1 MKNFAV
7 SLLAA
12 CSAVVRSGVSHRE
25 VRPRVIP
32 AVQLFADAGKHPSG
46 DMPARQVLVTYRSP
60 LKFSLKVPEGW
71 ARRETLQSVEFA
83 DKYHRISVVVTSR
96 TRPLTLEDVKSHE
109 VQEVLQSGDDVHV
122 SHVKVIW
129 LPSGIAFVVT
139 YASGS
144 AGSPV
149 INKAI
154 HFENARY
161 LFSKNG
167 KLATLTLSAPSGTDN
182 AGHWQLMAESFGWH

>member
-12 CSAVVRSGVSHRE
+12 CSAVVRAGVSHGK

-32 AVQLFADAGKHPSG
+32 VQPFADAETHPPG
-46 DMPARQVLVTYRSP
+46 DIPDKPVLVTYRSP
-60 LKFSLKVPEGW
+60 MEFSLKVPEGW

-83 DKYHRISVVVTSR
+83 DRYNRISVAVTSR
-96 TRPLTLEDVKSHE
+96 TRPLTLQRVKSHE
-109 VQEVLQSGDDVHV
+109 VHELQRSGVDVHV
-122 SHVKVIW
+122 SHIKVIR

-144 AGSPV
+144 AGNPV
-149 INKAI
+149 INKGI
-154 HFENARY
+154 RLENARY

-167 KLATLTLSAPSGTDN
+167 KLATLTLSAPLGTNN
-182 AGHWQLMAESFGWH
+182 AGHWQLMAESFDWH

>member
-12 CSAVVRSGVSHRE
+12 CSAVVRAGVSHGE

-32 AVQLFADAGKHPSG
+32 VARLFADAQTHLPG
-46 DMPARQVLVTYRSP
+46 DAPDKPVLVTYRSP
-60 LKFSLKVPEGW
+60 LKFSLKVPKGW

-83 DKYHRISVVVTSR
+83 DKYNRISVAVTSR
-96 TRPLTLEDVKSHE
+96 TRALTLEDVKC
-109 VQEVLQSGDDVHV
+109 QEVRELQRSGDDVHV
-122 SHVKVIW
+122 SHVKVMR

-144 AGSPV
+144 AGNPV
-149 INKAI
+149 INKSI

-167 KLATLTLSAPSGTDN
+167 KLATLTLSAPTGTDD
-182 AGHWQLMAESFGWH
+182 AGQWQLMAESFGWH